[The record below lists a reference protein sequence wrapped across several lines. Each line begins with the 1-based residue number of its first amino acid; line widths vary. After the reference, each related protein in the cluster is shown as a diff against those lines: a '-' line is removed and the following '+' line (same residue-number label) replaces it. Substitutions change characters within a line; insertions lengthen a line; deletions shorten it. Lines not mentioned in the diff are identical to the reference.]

1 MLAGTSGHSPAA
13 EKYVIGASYRVSLFS
28 QIILCD
34 QGAIRGGHKL
44 TKRCYAGWPVPASAR
59 GRRHPP
65 NPVPRQ
71 NSVRSQNQSL
81 GGALTQRAFRYDSL
95 MFMRL
100 RHLLGWV
107 LWRHFPKF
115 TKGQEKEMMEMKLK
129 TGTGTTADTA
139 AEEVIPKG
147 RSFSDQ
153 LRATSGGGRSDSSYY
168 VITPGVPAIWE
179 LTPRYGRM
187 NVVKSPSRK

>member
-1 MLAGTSGHSPAA
+1 
-13 EKYVIGASYRVSLFS
+13 
-28 QIILCD
+28 
-34 QGAIRGGHKL
+34 
-44 TKRCYAGWPVPASAR
+44 
-59 GRRHPP
+59 
-65 NPVPRQ
+65 
-71 NSVRSQNQSL
+71 
-81 GGALTQRAFRYDSL
+81 

-187 NVVKSPSRK
+187 NVVKSVVPYRQCSAGRTWAGAMEVGGALSIGRFAVSR